1 MPETQ
6 ELRFCVCHCH
16 TCGKVFLCVFLR
28 CCGSKLLISLV
39 TQPSL
44 LISEVQVSDSDAFR
58 AQQTTRRKLLA
69 TWPLPWLAPFCPVF
83 RGSAVLRSKEPYT
96 PVKLFLTLVVNEPVR
111 RLLFYILKF
120 EPWAWRAA
128 LLTVF
133 IHVRPPPA

>member
-1 MPETQ
+1 N
-6 ELRFCVCHCH
+6 
-16 TCGKVFLCVFLR
+16 LCVR
-28 CCGSKLLISLV
+28 
-39 TQPSL
+39 P
-44 LISEVQVSDSDAFR
+44 VSDICEQTGQQRRSDNIDTLTLLGKWQTPEQLQALR
-58 AQQTTRRKLLA
+58 AAGRKKPALMETAEELMM
-69 TWPLPWLAPFCPVF
+69 
-83 RGSAVLRSKEPYT
+83 SKEPYT